1 MTLVTNDW
9 NSRIIERGTDPFGLG
24 RWTYFSLRGKGKI
37 KVMIVTAYRVSQ
49 EYLSSVGQKTA
60 AMQQFRHLSQ
70 QNREAGMISDPKP
83 KYQFIIDLQA
93 WLQEMMSKEYEIIL
107 CLDAN
112 ESIDSKVGQFSP
124 LQYSLSK
131 PITGSGHDGTL
142 ATLIRTCGLCDPLTI
157 QHHGEPPPATYKRG
171 HRIDFIL
178 TSSKTTEAVIRS
190 GLFPYDSIFIGD
202 HRACY
207 IDLDVM
213 TLFHDTLPAI
223 TPPKYRGLRTHDPR
237 VVSKSV
243 KILQSHITYH
253 KLEEKTHQLYNQAKC
268 GEWSQEAATRYEQID
283 KLLTE
288 GMLHAEKS
296 VSRKYS
302 KKYHWSPKLSTAL
315 KTLHYWQ
322 LRLQVAKGNP
332 FNQNKLILLQQQL
345 NIQSDQM
352 EIPTILIVQEL
363 KAARYFL
370 KEYQKDHIQLR
381 EEHLKTL
388 AEARILARKYSILQS
403 KTARSLDKRIAK
415 EIHRIKRKKALKLMH
430 SRVNRAL
437 HPGDVLRGLQ
447 SVDIPASES
456 SLPFPE
462 GPDPEKTW
470 KGPWRS
476 ISDPEEMAAHICAAN
491 ARQYHQS
498 HSSPF
503 CSEPLL
509 SYFGYDAENQ
519 GSKHLVEG
527 ILPPAHILSHLLPET
542 QNI

>member
-1 MTLVTNDW
+1 
-9 NSRIIERGTDPFGLG
+9 
-24 RWTYFSLRGKGKI
+24 
-37 KVMIVTAYRVSQ
+37 
-49 EYLSSVGQKTA
+49 
-60 AMQQFRHLSQ
+60 MQQFRHLSQ
-70 QNREAGMISDPKP
+70 QNREADIISDPKP

-93 WLQEMMSKEYEIIL
+93 WLQEMMGKEYGIIL

-112 ESIDSKVGQFSP
+112 ESIDGKVGQFSP

-131 PITGSGHDGTL
+131 PIAGSGHDGTL
-142 ATLIRTCGLCDPLTI
+142 ATLIQTCGLCDPLTI

-171 HRIDFIL
+171 QHQIDFIL
-178 TSSKTTEAVIRS
+178 TSPKVTEAVIRS

-237 VVSKSV
+237 IVSKYIN
-243 KILQSHITYH
+243 ILQHQITHH
-253 KLEEKTHQLYNQAKC
+253 KLEEKTHQLYNQAKY
-268 GEWSQEAATRYEQID
+268 GEWSQEAAARYEKID
-283 KLLTE
+283 NLLTE
-288 GMLHAEKS
+288 GMLHGEKS

-302 KKYHWSPKLSTAL
+302 KRYHWSPKLSTAL

-332 FNQNKLILLQQQL
+332 FNHNKLIILQQQL
-345 NIQSDQM
+345 NIQRDQI
-352 EIPTILIVQEL
+352 EIPTIQVVQEL
-363 KAARYFL
+363 RTARKLL

-381 EEHLKTL
+381 EEHLKML
-388 AEARILARKYSILQS
+388 AEARILARYSIPQPKMAQS
-403 KTARSLDKRIAK
+403 QDKRVTK
-415 EIHRIKRKKALKLMH
+415 EIHRIKRKEALKLMH
-430 SRVNRAL
+430 SRINRAL

-462 GPDPEKTW
+462 GPDPKTW
-470 KGPWRS
+470 KGPWRP

-509 SYFGYDAENQ
+509 SYFGYSAENP

-527 ILPPAHILSHLLPET
+527 ILPLLTYGLIFFQKPEISALPWLT
-542 QNI
+542 FVNASLLNNNPV

>member
-1 MTLVTNDW
+1 
-9 NSRIIERGTDPFGLG
+9 
-24 RWTYFSLRGKGKI
+24 
-37 KVMIVTAYRVSQ
+37 
-49 EYLSSVGQKTA
+49 
-60 AMQQFRHLSQ
+60 MQQFRHLSQ
-70 QNREAGMISDPKP
+70 QNREADIISDPKP

-93 WLQEMMSKEYEIIL
+93 WLQEMMGKEYEIIL

-112 ESIDSKVGQFSP
+112 ESIDGKAGQFSP

-131 PITGSGHDGTL
+131 PIAGSGHDGTL

-171 HRIDFIL
+171 QHQIDFIL
-178 TSSKTTEAVIRS
+178 TSPKVTEVVIRS

-237 VVSKSV
+237 IVSKYIN
-243 KILQSHITYH
+243 ILQSQITHH
-253 KLEEKTHQLYNQAKC
+253 KLEEKTHQLYNQAKY
-268 GEWSQEAATRYEQID
+268 GEWSQEAAARYEKID
-283 KLLTE
+283 NLLTE
-288 GMLHAEKS
+288 GMLHGEKS

-302 KKYHWSPKLSTAL
+302 KRYHWSPKLSTAL

-332 FNQNKLILLQQQL
+332 FNHNKLIILQQQL
-345 NIQSDQM
+345 NIQRDQI
-352 EIPTILIVQEL
+352 EIPTIQVVQEL
-363 KAARYFL
+363 RTARKLL

-381 EEHLKTL
+381 EEHLKML
-388 AEARILARKYSILQS
+388 AEARILARYSIPQPKMAQS
-403 KTARSLDKRIAK
+403 QDKRVTK
-415 EIHRIKRKKALKLMH
+415 EIHRIKRKEALKLMH
-430 SRVNRAL
+430 SRINRAL

-462 GPDPEKTW
+462 GPDPKTW
-470 KGPWRS
+470 KGPWRP

-509 SYFGYDAENQ
+509 SYFGYSAENP

-527 ILPPAHILSHLLPET
+527 ILPPAHIWSHLLPET
-542 QNI
+542 RNICTTLANFRQRITVKQQPGISPEAFISLYKTLDECTSSSPSGRHLGHYKAATQAEQQ